1 MLLSDL
7 QDAIKQPITHVLGVP
22 EAMGEWL
29 ESLLSEIRAENLLD
43 LEKRDIQVHR
53 SIQNY

>member
-29 ESLLSEIRAENLLD
+29 ESLLSEIRGENLLD

-53 SIQNY
+53 STQNY